1 MRALRERPRRRSK
14 DQTCPV
20 CETSFFGA
28 LTAEE
33 FNIHKSCCH
42 KLGSAQKKKLEDAEH
57 EKNYST
63 KRKKEEILSRCTTNA
78 KFDEKSKK
86 LKTRRVNNSTD
97 GTRYGSTTNVNK
109 PTRVVEIPR
118 ITCSRKNLLKTLAD
132 LKEVS
137 ASRHKTN
144 VKNSLTKDESNKTRS
159 ERESSSEALRA
170 YRSISKEIPIEENR
184 RARRKMNTT
193 IIQCPI
199 CSEKFNK
206 NVSGENK
213 LIFMWRT
220 SFYFCFQVI

>member
-33 FNIHKSCCH
+33 FNIHKSCCY
-42 KLGSAQKKKLEDAEH
+42 KLGSARKKKLEDAEH
-57 EKNYST
+57 EENNST
-63 KRKKEEILSRCTTNA
+63 KRKKEEKLSRCTTNA

-86 LKTRRVNNSTD
+86 LKTRSGNNSTD
-97 GTRYGSTTNVNK
+97 GARFGSTTNVNET
-109 PTRVVEIPR
+109 TRVVEIPR

-144 VKNSLTKDESNKTRS
+144 VKNSLTKDAPNKTRS
-159 ERESSSEALRA
+159 ECESNSEALRA
-170 YRSISKEIPIEENR
+170 YRTISKETIIEKNR
-184 RARRKMNTT
+184 SAQRRTNTT

-199 CSEKFNK
+199 CSEKFNN
-206 NVSGENK
+206 NVSSENK
-213 LIFMWRT
+213 LIFM
-220 SFYFCFQVI
+220 